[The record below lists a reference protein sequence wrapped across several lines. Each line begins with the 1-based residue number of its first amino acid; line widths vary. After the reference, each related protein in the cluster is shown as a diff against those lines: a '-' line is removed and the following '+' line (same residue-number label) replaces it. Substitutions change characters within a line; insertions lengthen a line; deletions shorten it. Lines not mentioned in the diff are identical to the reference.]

1 MRYYNVDGTYKDH
14 PYDTEFG
21 WFCEDI
27 SIDEATPRFEE
38 ENTNIRE
45 ISRLNRK
52 WRRTCETNELND
64 SNTNTSSFISQIEES
79 VDVLQEP
86 EYYAKSTFSDSS
98 HESLVE
104 ICEFSPDPTK
114 IQKIELNIDEEIPTN
129 YKVSLN
135 TVEGFIENPESNF
148 TKLVKTC
155 QIPAKEDMMSLINP
169 VNPESKALLS
179 VISYTRYSRLNDKE
193 TTEDVMKTINFK
205 TTNSKYFLRESP
217 FGEHLPKINFQLS
230 GSAVDLDK
238 QIASEIRTYHATKED
253 NMLSLMM
260 ELINTDLDSNLGD
273 MSELNNSINEFNTI
287 GTGYVETSDLGN
299 SIHSSILSKDANKG
313 EKRHV
318 LDIPNRS
325 DILSSIG
332 LSDEIDKSIEYFVQE
347 KAEMHQQLIDIKK
360 SFEADEKKIDS
371 LMSAACALE
380 SDLRQ
385 TTYLINLLHLLNSNP
400 EKVKNKKF
408 PFRIFQ
414 HSGSS
419 SEHNEGNMNLI
430 I

>member
-1 MRYYNVDGTYKDH
+1 MICILIERHLIGSPLGQSEMRYYNVDGTYKDH

-86 EYYAKSTFSDSS
+86 
-98 HESLVE
+98 
-104 ICEFSPDPTK
+104 SPDPTK

-135 TVEGFIENPESNF
+135 TVE
-148 TKLVKTC
+148 
-155 QIPAKEDMMSLINP
+155 AKEDMMSLINP